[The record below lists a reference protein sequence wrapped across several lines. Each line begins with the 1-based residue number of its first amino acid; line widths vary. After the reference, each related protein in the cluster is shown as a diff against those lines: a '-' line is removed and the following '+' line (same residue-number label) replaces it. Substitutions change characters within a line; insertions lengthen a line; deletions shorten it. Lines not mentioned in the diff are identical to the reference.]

1 MRVFLLL
8 FLFISAFC
16 SPRGPQNSASGSRV
30 DSGGPTSFRYT
41 IHNYQTPR
49 YEQLTLTLVSTS
61 SALHF
66 YFVRFPHTKTHSI
79 TRRGQ
84 LLSFTLVSLIA
95 FAFLV
100 SFIVAHKVWPLVC
113 CISHS
118 LCQFLYF
125 IVLRHNMNFKI
136 TPFESRLFTPS
147 HSLPSEQLFI
157 AFITLHLIVIQRR
170 TRKCGEL
177 DFIESW

>member
-1 MRVFLLL
+1 MCLGFRYHLFLAFRLIIHSRILQYHFWFPVRVFLLL

-61 SALHF
+61 SALHCYI
-66 YFVRFPHTKTHSI
+66 YFVRPEKGAFSKKKSFHGEANFWASFHQVSLH
-79 TRRGQ
+79 
-84 LLSFTLVSLIA
+84 LLSLCHLFTILP
-95 FAFLV
+95 
-100 SFIVAHKVWPLVC
+100 HKGWPLLC

-125 IVLRHNMNFKI
+125 MCFS
-136 TPFESRLFTPS
+136 TT
-147 HSLPSEQLFI
+147 
-157 AFITLHLIVIQRR
+157 
-170 TRKCGEL
+170 
-177 DFIESW
+177 

>member
-61 SALHF
+61 SALHCYLF
-66 YFVRFPHTKTHSI
+66 CASLKGRLLKKKNHHTARPTFELHFSP
-79 TRRGQ
+79 
-84 LLSFTLVSLIA
+84 SFIA

-100 SFIVAHKVWPLVC
+100 SFVC
-113 CISHS
+113 RTKDG
-118 LCQFLYF
+118 LCC
-125 IVLRHNMNFKI
+125 VVSVTHCVNFSI
-136 TPFESRLFTPS
+136 LCALAPHAFSFNFTSFENRIYTPS
-147 HSLPSEQLFI
+147 HGLLSKCHKQFI
-157 AFITLHLIVIQRR
+157 IYYCIH
-170 TRKCGEL
+170 
-177 DFIESW
+177 

>member
-61 SALHF
+61 SALHCYLF
-66 YFVRFPHTKTHSI
+66 CASLKGRLLKKKII

-84 LLSFTLVSLIA
+84 LLSFIFHPVSLH
-95 FAFLV
+95 L
-100 SFIVAHKVWPLVC
+100 L
-113 CISHS
+113 S
-118 LCQFLYF
+118 LCHLFVAQKMAFVVLYQ
-125 IVLRHNMNFKI
+125 
-136 TPFESRLFTPS
+136 S
-147 HSLPSEQLFI
+147 
-157 AFITLHLIVIQRR
+157 LIVSIS
-170 TRKCGEL
+170 L
-177 DFIESW
+177 FYVL